1 MIYQGIEPEVEG
13 CSPWCVALW
22 YMHMYSGVG
31 TIYLGSGWLVLVF
44 LNAGHGVA
52 IFEYTFH
59 SSDMVVYSKGNALFL
74 GVIS

>member
-44 LNAGHGVA
+44 LNTAMALPFLSILFIVL
-52 IFEYTFH
+52 IWSFI
-59 SSDMVVYSKGNALFL
+59 VKGMHYFL
-74 GVIS
+74 G